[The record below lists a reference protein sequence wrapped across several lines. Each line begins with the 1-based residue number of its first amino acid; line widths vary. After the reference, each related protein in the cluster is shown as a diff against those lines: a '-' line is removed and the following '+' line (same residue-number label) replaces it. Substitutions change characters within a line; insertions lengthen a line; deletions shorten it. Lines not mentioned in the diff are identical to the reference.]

1 MWRWLLIVF
10 VTLLLFNG
18 MAPWLRRLGIGRLP
32 GDLHFRWAGRDWNLP
47 IGSTVVLSLLANL
60 LARFL

>member
-10 VTLLLFNG
+10 VTLLLFNV

-32 GDLHFRWAGRDWNLP
+32 GDLHFHWAGRDWNLP